1 MDTTLIAQQVI
12 NTLWREAEA
21 NGFPHEFSDFEI
33 EVEVN
38 HQNFLVV
45 VNGSIDAT
53 IIDHE
58 YHYYDYDNITTDLT
72 VSEFYIY
79 NKASGELDDLPT
91 QPLTDALQYAS

>member
-1 MDTTLIAQQVI
+1 MDTNLIAQQVI
-12 NTLWREAEA
+12 NTLWREAD
-21 NGFPHEFSDFEI
+21 GFPHEFTDYEV

-45 VNGSIDAT
+45 VNGYIDAT
-53 IIDHE
+53 VVDHE
-58 YHYYDYDNITTDLT
+58 FHYFDYDNITTDLT